1 MAFARTPK
9 PAMPK
14 PQLSKVISG
23 GQTGVDRA
31 ALEVALFLEIPHG
44 GWCPKGRRAEDG
56 PIPDMFDLIETASFN
71 YAIRTEKNVVESDG
85 TLIIFRDV
93 ITRGTG
99 LTVKFAKRHHRPYLC
114 IDLAKLPSEDEQA
127 TEEASQDILNWLAE
141 ENINVLNV
149 AGPRESTTPN
159 INSQSHSL
167 LLSTFADIRVV

>member
-1 MAFARTPK
+1 
-9 PAMPK
+9 MPK

-31 ALEVALFLEIPHG
+31 ALEVAVFLEIPHG

-56 PIPDMFDLIETASFN
+56 PIPETFNLIETSSFN

-85 TLIIFRDV
+85 TLILFRGV

-99 LTVKFAKRHHRPYLC
+99 LTVKFAKRHQRPCLC
-114 IDLAKLPSEDEQA
+114 IDLANIAEEDEDA
-127 TEEASQDILNWLAE
+127 TDAAAEEILNWLAK
-141 ENINVLNV
+141 ENINVLNI
-149 AGPRESTTPN
+149 AGPRESTMPS

-167 LLSTFADIRVV
+167 LLNTFAEIKVTK

>member
-1 MAFARTPK
+1 
-9 PAMPK
+9 MPK

-31 ALEVALFLEIPHG
+31 ALEVAVFLEIPHG

-56 PIPDMFDLIETASFN
+56 PIPETFDLIETTSFN

-85 TLIIFRDV
+85 TLILFRNV

-99 LTVKFAKRHHRPYLC
+99 LTVKFAKQHKRPYLC
-114 IDLAKLPSEDEQA
+114 IDLADIAETDPDA
-127 TEEASQDILNWLAE
+127 TEAASQEILEWLAK
-141 ENINVLNV
+141 ENINVLNI

-167 LLSTFADIRVV
+167 LLNTFADIRIS